1 MATSSR
7 RSCVNDPN
15 VFCYICGEY
24 TLEHY
29 RKLITDFVKQAY
41 LAYFEVKLDDQDK
54 LWASHIVCKTCIEH
68 LRQWTKKTKERFEVC
83 NSDGVARSQR
93 SLQ

>member
-1 MATSSR
+1 MATSCR

-15 VFCYICGEY
+15 VFCYIYGEY
-24 TLEHY
+24 TLEHN

-41 LAYFEVKLDDQDK
+41 LAYFKVKLGDQDK
-54 LWASHIVCKTCIEH
+54 SWAPPYCLQNLHQAFTAMDKEI
-68 LRQWTKKTKERFEVC
+68 KERFEVC
-83 NSDGVARSQR
+83 NSDGVARAKR